1 MSNVSRFA
9 EAINYFYIIYL
20 GMKGCVFM
28 SKVDQVRDIFEK
40 GGNLHLFK
48 EIEEGFQGSIAIPKL
63 QKSFFVMLSLPNGNF
78 YNTIT
83 IILADVPPSKMNE
96 AIRLANRLNSDMRSG
111 AYYVL
116 QGKNYGDDGL
126 FIYREPYTVLDNDFD
141 EEVFNVL
148 LISSLEK
155 FEKGDDYKEIMRM
168 IWS

>member
-1 MSNVSRFA
+1 
-9 EAINYFYIIYL
+9 
-20 GMKGCVFM
+20 
-28 SKVDQVRDIFEK
+28 
-40 GGNLHLFK
+40 
-48 EIEEGFQGSIAIPKL
+48 
-63 QKSFFVMLSLPNGNF
+63 
-78 YNTIT
+78 
-83 IILADVPPSKMNE
+83 MNE